1 MFSPCL
7 SPLIVFTEFW
17 CYRWRLLTSSA
28 TTRKLAGRI
37 NIASWH
43 RTPRTTTDFALTLAH
58 RWNLPFSLSL
68 FAFCFLAELTTKAD
82 YTTRQIQLTQI
93 GTHSESDSIICQ
105 HAIKNSARFSFMAK
119 IWHWSVIGRHTM
131 VQPYAEHQMR
141 WNDAY
146 INCLIFDCQTTTTVY
161 IEALK
166 KSTYLCLRHNPICV
180 TAWKVT

>member
-1 MFSPCL
+1 MLVAFDC
-7 SPLIVFTEFW
+7 FTEFW